1 LTARWDGRAL
11 ADGILTA
18 ARQAVETGVP
28 DGGRPPSLVS
38 LHTGGDSPFAYY
50 LRQQSRAAERAGIT
64 FRDETL
70 PGDLTSAQLRER
82 MRALNDDPSV
92 DAVLLE
98 HPLPPQLGF
107 FSAASA
113 LRVEKDVDGV
123 GAASLGRL
131 VAGAPVHV
139 PAVARGAIQLARH
152 HGAVFTGRR
161 VAVVGRSET
170 VGLPIALLLS
180 VRGLGADASVTLA
193 HSRTSDLAEALEG
206 SEVVFGCVGR
216 PGLLNRSNVPHGAA
230 VVDVGLASVPDPA
243 APGGQRAAGDA
254 DPTDLDGWARALT
267 PVPGGVGPMTV
278 ATLME
283 NTLQAWDLLGRGR
296 PE

>member
-11 ADGILTA
+11 AEGILTA

-38 LHTGGDSPFAYY
+38 VHTAGPSPFSFY
-50 LRQQSRAAERAGIT
+50 LRQQARAAEQAGIA

-70 PGDLTSAQLRER
+70 PTDLTAARLRER
-82 MRALNDDPSV
+82 MQELNDDPSV

-107 FSAASA
+107 FSAVSK

-123 GAASLGRL
+123 GSSSLGRL
-131 VAGAPVHV
+131 VAGQPVHV
-139 PAVARGAIQLARH
+139 PAVARGAIKLARH
-152 HGAVFTGRR
+152 HGTVFTGRR

-170 VGLPIALLLS
+170 VGWPISLLLS
-180 VRGLGADASVTLA
+180 VRGLGADATVTVA
-193 HSRTSDLAEALEG
+193 HSRTPDLAEALEG
-206 SEVVFGCVGR
+206 SDVVFGCVGR
-216 PGLLNRSNVPHGAA
+216 PGILNRSNVPHGAA
-230 VVDVGLASVPDPA
+230 VVDVGLSSVPDPNA
-243 APGGQRAAGDA
+243 AGGQRAAGDA
-254 DPTDLDGWARALT
+254 DPADLDGWARALT
-267 PVPGGVGPMTV
+267 PVPGGVGPVTV

-283 NTLQAWDLLGRGR
+283 STLQAWDLLGRGR
-296 PE
+296 AP